1 MRKYWPHVCGA
12 LLVLNL
18 WLWAWSN
25 GHLRVLGFGPHDPR
39 EPQRLEEQ
47 VNPEAL
53 QLLPPS
59 PKP

>member
-1 MRKYWPHVCGA
+1 MRKYWPHVCGV

-59 PKP
+59 KKH